1 MRVGPRSGD
10 LFAILLLSTCV
21 VLRTIRACFLSI
33 SIRAPAPPTRL
44 TSHAGADWIKRHFC

>member
-1 MRVGPRSGD
+1 MRVGPRSAE
-10 LFAILLLSTCV
+10 LFAILPLSACV

-44 TSHAGADWIKRHFC
+44 TGHAGADRIKRHFC